1 MMSSFSDTL
10 EEALRRAFAV
20 QDPDA
25 LRRSVRILEEGYD
38 PVRRLEGDV
47 GIVKQDTT
55 EIKSDVSILK
65 SDVGVLKTDVSVLKG
80 DVGVLKTDVSVLKG
94 DVGVLKT
101 DVSVLQ
107 GDVTVLKSDVRLIA
121 ERMEQGFARM
131 DERFEAMERLNMAR
145 FDAVDKRFE
154 AVDQRFLSMESANAA
169 RFEQVD
175 RRFAQQ
181 NRMMFAGL
189 TVLAVLMSIYEFVG

>member
-10 EEALRRAFAV
+10 EEALRRAFPV

-25 LRRSVRILEEGYD
+25 LRLSVRILEEGYD
-38 PVRRLEGDV
+38 PVRRLEGDLS
-47 GIVKQDTT
+47 IVKQDTT
-55 EIKSDVSILK
+55 Q
-65 SDVGVLKTDVSVLKG
+65 LKG
-80 DVGVLKTDVSVLKG
+80 
-94 DVGVLKT
+94 

-107 GDVTVLKSDVRLIA
+107 NDVTQVKSDVRLIA

-154 AVDQRFLSMESANAA
+154 SMGSANAA
-169 RFEQVD
+169 RFEAIDKRFETVDKRFEQVDRRFEQVD

-181 NRMMFAGL
+181 NRMMFAGF
-189 TVLAVLMSIYEFVG
+189 TILALLMSVYEFVG

>member
-10 EEALRRAFAV
+10 EDALRRAFSV
-20 QDPDA
+20 QDPEA

-55 EIKSDVSILK
+55 E
-65 SDVGVLKTDVSVLKG
+65 
-80 DVGVLKTDVSVLKG
+80 
-94 DVGVLKT
+94 
-101 DVSVLQ
+101 
-107 GDVTVLKSDVRLIA
+107 LKSDVRLIA

>member
-1 MMSSFSDTL
+1 MSSFSDTL
-10 EEALRRAFAV
+10 EDALRRAFPV
-20 QDPDA
+20 QDADA

-47 GIVKQDTT
+47 TQ
-55 EIKSDVSILK
+55 
-65 SDVGVLKTDVSVLKG
+65 
-80 DVGVLKTDVSVLKG
+80 
-94 DVGVLKT
+94 
-101 DVSVLQ
+101 
-107 GDVTVLKSDVRLIA
+107 LKSDVRLIA

-131 DERFEAMERLNMAR
+131 DERFEAMERLNVAR

-154 AVDQRFLSMESANAA
+154 TVDK

-181 NRMMFAGL
+181 NRIMFAGL